1 MTYTM
6 DLIQFFKC
14 LSDLNRLTCLCLI
27 HRAGEA
33 CVCEVQEALK
43 LEQPKV
49 SQYLAQLRKCGILQ
63 SERRGRWVYYRF
75 SPDLPSWALEIITT
89 SVNNNAALFED
100 AIAIFDSIHSSNA
113 CDNQSNKN
121 AGK

>member
-1 MTYTM
+1 M

-33 CVCEVQEALK
+33 CVCEIQEALN
-43 LEQPKV
+43 LEQPKI

-75 SPDLPSWALEIITT
+75 SPDLPSWAFKVITT
-89 SVNNNAALFED
+89 SVDNNAALFED
-100 AIAIFDSIHSSNA
+100 AIAMFDNIHNSGSA
-113 CDNQSNKN
+113 CNDENNKN
-121 AGK
+121 AGE